1 MTQYDVYGLGNA
13 LLDIELEVSPEILQE
28 LGIDKGVMTLIEEDH
43 QHKILKDLDGQPMK
57 RSSGGSAANTMIAV
71 SQFGGKAFYSCKVA
85 NDEPGQFYLDDLL
98 RSNVDTNLQQH
109 PPEAGITGK
118 CLVFVTP
125 DADRT
130 MNTFLG
136 ISASFSETELVP
148 EAIAQSKYTYI
159 EGYLVTGAA
168 SKAAAIQARDIAKA
182 AGRNVSLSLS
192 DFNMVKFFKDGL
204 LEMIGSGVDFLFA
217 NESEALEMAQT
228 QEIGVAVDYLKR
240 LASGFAITRG
250 AKGSLIFDG
259 QEIVEIAPVPVHAI
273 DTVGAGDMYA
283 GAVLYGLT
291 HSMSFAEAG
300 QLGSY
305 SAAQLVTR
313 SGPRMKT
320 EETRSLL
327 EQLER
332 SLASKVSS

>member
-28 LGIDKGVMTLIEEDH
+28 LGIDKGVMTLIEEAH
-43 QHKILKDLDGQPMK
+43 QDRILKHLDGEPMK
-57 RSSGGSAANTMIAV
+57 RAGGGSAANTAIAV

-85 NDEPGQFYLDDLL
+85 NDEAGKFYLDDLL
-98 RSNVDTNLQQH
+98 RSNVDTNLQHH
-109 PPEAGITGK
+109 PLEAGITGK

-148 EAIAQSKYTYI
+148 SAIAQSKYTYI
-159 EGYLVTGAA
+159 EGYLVTGSA
-168 SKAAAIQARDIAKA
+168 SKAAAIKARDIAKA
-182 AGRNVSLSLS
+182 AGKNVSLSLS

-204 LEMIGSGVDFLFA
+204 LEMIGTGVDFLFA
-217 NESEALEMAQT
+217 NESEAMKMAET
-228 QEIGVAVDYLKR
+228 EEITVAIDYLKQ
-240 LASGFAITRG
+240 LSKSFAITRG
-250 AKGSLIFDG
+250 AKGSVIFNG
-259 QEIVEIAPVPVHAI
+259 QEIIEIDSFPVHAI

-291 HSMSFAEAG
+291 NGMSYPDAG
-300 QLGSY
+300 KLGSL
-305 SAAQLVTR
+305 AAAKLVTKL
-313 SGPRMKT
+313 GPRLKT

-327 EQLER
+327 QE
-332 SLASKVSS
+332 LAC